1 MDHFS
6 VRDCQKV
13 RISSLYHS
21 AVGDPFLMMWRSQR
35 TLMVMAAQTITP
47 ASHLTP
53 FCTNR
58 GCFGVRRYRYLQ
70 MQMRLLS
77 ECTVKLVAS
86 YCFIRV
92 SSNIHDHSDRSVDN
106 TSHSDV
112 LLMKH
117 IPQIYSTTF
126 RPR

>member
-21 AVGDPFLMMWRSQR
+21 AIRDPFLMMWRSQR
-35 TLMVMAAQTITP
+35 TLMVMPAQTITP

-58 GCFGVRRYRYLQ
+58 GCFGVRRYLQ

-77 ECTVKLVAS
+77 ECTVKLVTP

-92 SSNIHDHSDRSVDN
+92 SSNIHNPSSRSVVN

-126 RPR
+126 RP